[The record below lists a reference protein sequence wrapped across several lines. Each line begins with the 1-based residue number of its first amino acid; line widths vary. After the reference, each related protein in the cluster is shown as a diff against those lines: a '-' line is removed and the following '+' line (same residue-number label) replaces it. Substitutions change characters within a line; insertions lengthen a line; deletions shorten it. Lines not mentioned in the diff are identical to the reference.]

1 MKGKEE
7 VIQQF
12 NDTVNMSADELETWL
27 KDPQSKKAGTGVGL
41 ESGKR
46 IKEILEKN
54 PDMDPDGYDEVRVPT
69 KYVARS
75 VHYRL
80 ARFRRTLDTCERS

>member
-12 NDTVNMSADELETWL
+12 NETVNMSADELETWL
-27 KDPQSKKAGTGVGL
+27 KNPQSKKAGTGVGL

-46 IKEILEKN
+46 IKESLEKN
-54 PDMDPDGYDEVRVPT
+54 PDMDPEGYDEVR
-69 KYVARS
+69 A
-75 VHYRL
+75 
-80 ARFRRTLDTCERS
+80 

>member
-12 NDTVNMSADELETWL
+12 NETVNMSADELETWL
-27 KDPQSKKAGTGVGL
+27 KNPQSKKAGTGVGL

-54 PDMDPDGYDEVRVPT
+54 PDMDPDGYDEVRV
-69 KYVARS
+69 
-75 VHYRL
+75 
-80 ARFRRTLDTCERS
+80 